1 MKITER
7 DIELMGWILE
17 QKFMTEKQVRQ
28 VFWKG
33 TTKKSRNAYK
43 RMNELQKAGFLRTN
57 DKSTYR
63 EAIYTVSTKGIR
75 ELRAFNRNRGLGETS
90 DVGYTNYKHD
100 SVVTDIRIMFH
111 GWGYT
116 DWVSERVLSK
126 RNDLRQVPDGM
137 IFHRDR
143 YTAIEYESSQKS
155 KHRYREIFN
164 NYEFD
169 RHVDQ
174 VLYIVGTPELAEKV
188 SKEASLCSKL
198 YFVSLGDI
206 ERDQTSVMLR
216 SDSGMCSLRQLL
228 ETTQNIS

>member
-1 MKITER
+1 MTER
-7 DIELMGWILE
+7 
-17 QKFMTEKQVRQ
+17 QVRQ

-33 TTKKSRNAYK
+33 ITEKSRNAYK

-75 ELRAFNRNRGLGETS
+75 ELRAFNRNRGLGNLS

-126 RNDLRQVPDGM
+126 RNDLKQVPDGM
-137 IFHRDR
+137 IFRTGIQPSSMSPPR
-143 YTAIEYESSQKS
+143 SQNTATGRFSITM
-155 KHRYREIFN
+155 N
-164 NYEFD
+164 
-169 RHVDQ
+169 
-174 VLYIVGTPELAEKV
+174 LT
-188 SKEASLCSKL
+188 
-198 YFVSLGDI
+198 
-206 ERDQTSVMLR
+206 
-216 SDSGMCSLRQLL
+216 GM
-228 ETTQNIS
+228 